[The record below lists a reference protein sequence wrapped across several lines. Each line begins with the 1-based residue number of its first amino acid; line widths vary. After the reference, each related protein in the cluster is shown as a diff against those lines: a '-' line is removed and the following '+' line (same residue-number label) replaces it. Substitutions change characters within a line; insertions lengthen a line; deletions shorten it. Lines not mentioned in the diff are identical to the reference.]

1 MGREEAGRLDKEKEN
16 DGINAEAAERAECA
30 ENKKA
35 KDTHK
40 RGCATRMVNGAAA
53 C

>member
-30 ENKKA
+30 EKKRQRI
-35 KDTHK
+35 HIS
-40 RGCATRMVNGAAA
+40 AAVPPGW
-53 C
+53 